1 MYDMVEHLRV
11 SRRAAVGD
19 AYARQFRKDF
29 TQFLSLRAQELVT
42 GGRMVISLYG
52 RCSENP
58 ISRSNQAWQ
67 VVAVAL
73 NDMASRVSTCFVL
86 PALFFFQDNGS
97 LIYCI
102 HLVTSSRLRFPC
114 PLSYICLRW
123 VTIVAIYCYLT
134 TKEFSLWTYILPHDR
149 IFMNNQF
156 AFVGYH

>member
-1 MYDMVEHLRV
+1 MHFVIKKKQAPDDLKEGKIPMYDMVEHLRV

-29 TQFLSLRAQELVT
+29 TRFLSLRAQELVT

-86 PALFFFQDNGS
+86 PALFFF
-97 LIYCI
+97 
-102 HLVTSSRLRFPC
+102 
-114 PLSYICLRW
+114 
-123 VTIVAIYCYLT
+123 
-134 TKEFSLWTYILPHDR
+134 R
-149 IFMNNQF
+149 ITE
-156 AFVGYH
+156 A